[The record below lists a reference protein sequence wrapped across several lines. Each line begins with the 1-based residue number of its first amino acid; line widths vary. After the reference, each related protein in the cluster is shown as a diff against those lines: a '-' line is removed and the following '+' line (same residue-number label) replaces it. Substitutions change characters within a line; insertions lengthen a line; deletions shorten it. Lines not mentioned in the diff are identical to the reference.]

1 MNPRVSVIVPVY
13 ERTAFLRAAVESVRA
28 QTEASWELLLVDDG
42 SSAPTL
48 EYLDSIAAP
57 PRIQVLRLP
66 HTGNP
71 AAVRNA
77 GIRAARGAFVALLDS
92 DDAWAPGKL
101 AAQLAGLEQ
110 SGRRWGYTAFVH
122 MDAAGQPLGPS
133 PYLPWRA
140 ARYAGVEG
148 VARLDS
154 MIALPSVIVERA
166 LIDEVG
172 AFDESLRYYEDY
184 DLWFRLALA
193 APPHELAEPLTRVR
207 RHDEHYSDTNE
218 LRTRQDLDR
227 VYAGMIAELRDE
239 RVRRAV
245 LHLRAVNAG
254 RLAGIYAAGR
264 DVRGAL
270 HSLAETSR
278 HSRGEPAWWFGAAR
292 ALVRSVLLPARR
304 HPPAR
309 APGS

>member
-1 MNPRVSVIVPVY
+1 MSPRVSVIVPVY
-13 ERTAFLRAAVESVRA
+13 ERTAFLRAAVASVRA
-28 QTEASWELLLVDDG
+28 QTEDSWELLLVDDG

-48 EYLDSIAAP
+48 DYLDSIAAP
-57 PRIQVLRLP
+57 PRIRVLRRP

-77 GIRAARGAFVALLDS
+77 GIHAATGTFVALLDS
-92 DDAWAPGKL
+92 DDEWAPGKL

-110 SGRRWGYTAFVH
+110 SGCRWGYTAFVH
-122 MDAAGQPLGPS
+122 MDAAGRPLAQS

-140 ARYAGVEG
+140 ARFPGVEG

-154 MIALPSVIVERA
+154 MIALPSVIAERA
-166 LIDEVG
+166 LVSAAG

-193 APPHELAEPLTRVR
+193 SPPHELAEPLTRVR
-207 RHDEHYSDTNE
+207 RHDEHYSDTGE

-227 VYAGMIAELRDE
+227 VYARMLERLGDD

-245 LHLRAVNAG
+245 RRLRAVNAG
-254 RLAGIYAAGR
+254 RVAGVYAAGR
-264 DVRGAL
+264 DIRGAL

-278 HSRGEPAWWFGAAR
+278 HSGGEPAWWLGAAR
-292 ALVRSVLLPARR
+292 ALARGVLLPARR
-304 HPPAR
+304 QPPAR
-309 APGS
+309 VQNP